1 MIIEGAISV
10 KSAVLNHRRRIN
22 KVYIDTD
29 KTSKDFK
36 FIINKLKDYGI
47 KYTFVKRS
55 VIDEIATGKTHGGI
69 IADVDAR
76 LYQNINS
83 VKEDNIFVIDGIED
97 PFNVGYILRT
107 LRAFGYKQV
116 IFPRRDF
123 STMEATILKSSA
135 GAFDQMDVILSD
147 NLYEDLSELK
157 KTHRILA
164 LSRSDEAKDV
174 FDYQYNGKNV
184 IMLGGEKRG
193 IQKELMKLVDQEIF
207 IDYPSDFRNALN
219 AASALSVMVTVLE
232 MRKRDKHD

>member
-55 VIDEIATGKTHGGI
+55 FIDEIATGKTHGGI

-164 LSRSDEAKDV
+164 LSRSDGARDV
-174 FDYQYNGKNV
+174 FDYRYNGKNI
-184 IMLGGEKRG
+184 IMLGG
-193 IQKELMKLVDQEIF
+193 
-207 IDYPSDFRNALN
+207 
-219 AASALSVMVTVLE
+219 
-232 MRKRDKHD
+232 